1 MSYLLCM
8 EGGVTVTAAGATAAL
23 ELDRHAAADIYGPAA
38 VVFLSGAAGTHLLM
52 VEMENTAN

>member
-1 MSYLLCM
+1 M